1 MTEIL
6 EKNVVEKINALAAS
20 YQAEMIQF
28 MRDLIKIP
36 SESSKEAE
44 VIQRI
49 KQEMQKVGFDEIM
62 IDPMGNILGRI
73 GHGSRVIA
81 MDAHIDTVGVGDL
94 EEWSWDPYEG
104 KLADGIIYG
113 RGASDQ
119 EGAMVSMVYAGKII
133 KDLQLSEHYT
143 LWVVGSVQEEDC
155 DGLCWQYIINE
166 DRLIPECVV
175 ITEPT
180 NLNIYRGHRGRMEM
194 AVITKGVSC
203 HGSAPERGV
212 NAVYKMAPI
221 LQGIEKLNQE
231 LKDDPFLG
239 QGTITVSYIDCKT
252 PSLCAVPDQCYIH
265 LDRRLTAGEDK
276 ELAVQQVKDVL
287 EEAGVEAEV
296 RVLRYDT
303 PSYTGLVYETEKYYP
318 TWVLAEDHPLILGAI
333 KTYQEIFDQEPKVD
347 KWTFSTNGVAIMG
360 LHGIPCVGFGPAH
373 EIYAHSVDDQIP
385 VDHLVRAASFYA
397 AFPTIYSAMNKNNQ

>member
-6 EKNVVEKINALAAS
+6 EKNVVEKINALATS

-36 SESSKEAE
+36 SESTKEAE

-94 EEWSWDPYEG
+94 EEWNWDPYEG

-287 EEAGVEAEV
+287 KEAGVEAEV

-318 TWVLAEDHPLILGAI
+318 TWVLSEDHPLILGAI